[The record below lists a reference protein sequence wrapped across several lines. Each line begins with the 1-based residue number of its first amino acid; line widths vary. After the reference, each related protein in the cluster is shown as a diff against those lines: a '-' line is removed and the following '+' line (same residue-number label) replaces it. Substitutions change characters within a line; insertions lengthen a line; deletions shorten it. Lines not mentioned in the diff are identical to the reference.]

1 MLRKNSTYKDINIH
15 YTDTGKGSV
24 VVLLHGFLEDLSMW
38 DTLVEE
44 LSDKYRVFAI
54 DLLGHGATDN
64 LGYIHTMEDQ
74 ADMIYS
80 ILRENKIRKATF
92 IGHSMGGYI
101 SLAFAELYPDYIKK
115 LILLNSSSSADS
127 DQKKANRDR
136 AIQAVKQNFS
146 TFVKMSITNLFSDK
160 NRQRLSKEIEAVKSQ
175 ALKTSLQG
183 VIAALEGMKVRND
196 REVMLHFAPYPIMLV
211 LGTDDPVLDFETSK
225 KQIENTAVEFVA
237 LDGGHMSHLENTQEL
252 FQSITSFLKR

>member
-1 MLRKNSTYKDINIH
+1 MKKQSIYKDISIH
-15 YTDTGKGSV
+15 YTDSGKGAV
-24 VVLLHGFLEDLSMW
+24 VVLLHGFLENLSMW
-38 DTLVEE
+38 DFIVGA
-44 LSDKYRVFAI
+44 LSEKYRVFAI

-74 ADMIYS
+74 ADMVYS
-80 ILRENKIRKATF
+80 ILKENKIRKATF
-92 IGHSMGGYI
+92 IGHSMGGYV

-115 LILLNSSSSADS
+115 LILLNSSSNADS
-127 DQKKANRDR
+127 DEKKINRDR

-146 TFVKMSITNLFSDK
+146 AFVKMSITNLFSDK
-160 NRQRLSKEIEAVKSQ
+160 NRQRLSKEIEEVKSQ

-183 VIAALEGMKVRND
+183 VVAALEGMKVRND

-211 LGTDDPVLDFETSK
+211 LGIDDPVLDFETTK
-225 KQIENTAVEFVA
+225 KQVENTAVEFVA

-252 FQSITSFLKR
+252 FGHITAFLKK